1 MSDPRTSAAD
11 SANGDIGIPLAATT
25 DGTAA
30 GAVCADDGQPVPH
43 GLPGPRGVRRGGA
56 RHARTAAVR
65 ERSHAQAGSMRLLAE
80 EETLKRSTA
89 DLPYLD
95 WDVVYV

>member
-1 MSDPRTSAAD
+1 MESSVSCRHPIRGGGLRAGDACRTPVRQQPK

-25 DGTAA
+25 DGPAA
-30 GAVCADDGQPVPH
+30 GAVGT
-43 GLPGPRGVRRGGA
+43 
-56 RHARTAAVR
+56 HAPPAVR

-95 WDVVYV
+95 WDVVHF